1 MPAAER
7 GEGTFPEVQGDQ
19 RERMRRLEAKR
30 KLRIDVVSYVIVN
43 LFLVI
48 VWAISGGGSF
58 WPAWVMAV
66 WGLLLLF
73 KVYLHKPVSE
83 LRIDEELRRR
93 FPPTS
98 GGGGW

>member
-7 GEGTFPEVQGDQ
+7 EEGTFPEVQGDQ

-48 VWAISGGGSF
+48 VWAISGGGFF
-58 WPAWVMAV
+58 WPAWIMAV

-73 KVYLHKPVSE
+73 KVYLRKPISE
-83 LRIDEELRRR
+83 LRIDEELNRR
-93 FPPTS
+93 FPPA
-98 GGGGW
+98 GGGPV